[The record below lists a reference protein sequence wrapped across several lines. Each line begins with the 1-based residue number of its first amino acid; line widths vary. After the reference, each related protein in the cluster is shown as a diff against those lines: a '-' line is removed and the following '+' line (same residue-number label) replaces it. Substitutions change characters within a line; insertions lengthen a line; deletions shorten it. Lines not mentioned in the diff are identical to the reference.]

1 MSRRG
6 PVSEPRAGVV
16 FKERV
21 TVDPRS
27 GVHRGQIFTP
37 LKVCGIQK
45 SLSKESVLTTG
56 QQSHV
61 LPSNITETTIQQQN
75 TSTNV

>member
-16 FKERV
+16 FKARV
-21 TVDPRS
+21 RVDPRS
-27 GVHRGQIFTP
+27 GVQGEIFTP

-45 SLSKESVLTTG
+45 SLSEESVMTTG
-56 QQSHV
+56 QQNHV
-61 LPSNITETTIQQQN
+61 LPNNITETTIQQQN